1 MGIIIMRRV
10 MMICIMIL
18 VVVGTTATASKPFP
32 FDVRPDEVCCYPT
45 YPCCTVPIPPGADE
59 EDNTA
64 QTLAPSP
71 SMAHGDQP

>member
-1 MGIIIMRRV
+1 
-10 MMICIMIL
+10 MIL

-32 FDVRPDEVCCYPT
+32 VDVRPDEVCCYPT

-71 SMAHGDQP
+71 SMAHDYMKWRWNPQDCDIPR